1 MQIDASDLPVI
12 SGQTWCLCYKWNS
25 TFISVYCN
33 RQMVT
38 FPNTKAVYFLILF
51 LLARWK
57 IVPILVHRAYAI
69 TEMIMLQSYFLLYPN
84 NLWSSCI
91 YLFLVGEVLW
101 IPLSQNSYFTF
112 SFHFF
117 CFPSVCWK
125 LFSTENWSLFCSIN
139 LEAQEYLRQGT
150 DSGDIS
156 SFIVAGV
163 RLS

>member
-101 IPLSQNSYFTF
+101 IPLSELILHIFFPFLLF
-112 SFHFF
+112 SLSMLKAVFH
-117 CFPSVCWK
+117 WK
-125 LFSTENWSLFCSIN
+125 LKSVLFNKFGSTGIFETRCWLWGYLFIYCCWC
-139 LEAQEYLRQGT
+139 
-150 DSGDIS
+150 
-156 SFIVAGV
+156 
-163 RLS
+163 